1 MLSGGHHRPDEGTD
15 EQRRE
20 HCPTLATVKLRHFLG
35 RSHLHGEITVFSRSQ
50 PALLS
55 TQPALLG
62 AGSSRFF
69 FFLPWLLNTAVSCFS
84 IVSLTMPQLHASLGL
99 GHQIL
104 LSALFIAQ
112 QN

>member
-1 MLSGGHHRPDEGTD
+1 MNKTRTMLSGSHHRPDEGTD

-55 TQPALLG
+55 TLSLLCSEQAA
-62 AGSSRFF
+62 AGFF
-69 FFLPWLLNTAVSCFS
+69 FFFPGF
-84 IVSLTMPQLHASLGL
+84 
-99 GHQIL
+99 
-104 LSALFIAQ
+104 
-112 QN
+112 

>member
-1 MLSGGHHRPDEGTD
+1 MVKSQFFHALNLLCFQLSLLCS
-15 EQRRE
+15 EQ
-20 HCPTLATVKLRHFLG
+20 A
-35 RSHLHGEITVFSRSQ
+35 
-50 PALLS
+50 A
-55 TQPALLG
+55 
-62 AGSSRFF
+62 AGF

-112 QN
+112 HN